1 MLCCPKNSMIRWRL
15 RVLMAEK
22 NINNKTLAKM
32 TGLNPVSIS
41 RLKNTDELK
50 QISGYVLNQLCNA
63 LECTP
68 NDLIEFTP
76 DRDFPDE
83 RKNPTDIA
91 HSQPE
96 RIDDEN
102 KKTKTSTRQNLSLL
116 QGFEISESA

>member
-1 MLCCPKNSMIRWRL
+1 MLCCKNKRMIRWRL
-15 RVLMAEK
+15 RVLMAERK
-22 NINNKTLAKM
+22 INNKTLAQL
-32 TGLNPVSIS
+32 TGLNRVTIS
-41 RLKNTDELK
+41 RLKNTDNLK
-50 QISGYVLNQLCNA
+50 QISGEVLNQLCNA
-63 LECTP
+63 LDCTP